1 MLESLAD
8 PAAWMSLLT
17 LTVLETVLGIDNII
31 FISILCGRLA
41 PAEQAKGQRLGLLLA
56 LVMRL
61 ALVGVIGYIQA
72 MTQPLFKMLGHDF
85 SGKDLVL
92 LMGGL
97 FLIYKSVKEMH
108 HSLEGES
115 HSESGDTGVVATLGT
130 VVSQVAIINLVFSID
145 SVITAIGMT
154 NILWVMA
161 GAIILSTGVM
171 ILAAKSISSFV
182 ERHPTVKMLALS
194 FLLMVGI
201 VLVAD
206 GFHQHVNKNYIYFAM
221 AFSFAVEMLN
231 IRAKNNSKEAVALRT
246 KY

>member
-56 LVMRL
+56 LIMRL

-108 HSLEGES
+108 HSLEGQA
-115 HSESGDTGVVATLGT
+115 HSESGGSGVVATMGT
-130 VVSQVAIINLVFSID
+130 VLSQVAIINLVFSID
-145 SVITAIGMT
+145 SVITAIGLT

-161 GAIILSTGVM
+161 AAIILSTGVM
-171 ILAAKSISSFV
+171 ILAAKSISTFV